1 MSTYESLKKAV
12 NTNSFL
18 DGRDTES
25 AIVRNG
31 KWVPIKNLH
40 LILDLTDAEY
50 DLVRLERS
58 RASHSDEMQ
67 SIETVLNRRS
77 RPLTKTGL

>member
-12 NTNSFL
+12 NANSFL

-31 KWVPIKNLH
+31 KWVSIKDLH
-40 LILDLTDAEY
+40 LISDLTDAEY
-50 DLVRLERS
+50 DLVRLERV
-58 RASHSDEMQ
+58 RASHSDEVQ
-67 SIETVLNRRS
+67 SIETVLNRR
-77 RPLTKTGL
+77 TGGFT

>member
-18 DGRDTES
+18 DGRATES

-31 KWVPIKNLH
+31 KWVSIKDLH
-40 LILDLTDAEY
+40 LISDLTDAEY
-50 DLVRLERS
+50 DLVRLERV
-58 RASHSDEMQ
+58 RASHSDEVQ
-67 SIETVLNRRS
+67 SIE
-77 RPLTKTGL
+77 